1 MTLGT
6 VVIQLYI
13 PGCRSLKEKRG
24 VLQKLIKHLRNN
36 FNVSVAEVDKND
48 LHQSAEIAIVVV
60 SNDRAF
66 ANAVLSKVVN
76 RVEREPA
83 CYMQDYTLE
92 FR

>member
-6 VVIQLYI
+6 LVLQLHI

-24 VLQKLIKHLRNN
+24 ILKKLTNLIRKE

-48 LHQSAEIAIVVV
+48 MHQSAEIGIAVV
-60 SNDRAF
+60 SNDRSF
-66 ANAVLSKVVN
+66 ANAVLSKVVEL
-76 RVEREPA
+76 VERQPDI
-83 CYMQDYTLE
+83 YLQDYTLE

>member
-24 VLQKLIKHLRNN
+24 ILQKLIKQLRNN

-48 LHQSAEIAIVVV
+48 LHQSAELAIVVV

>member
-24 VLQKLIKHLRNN
+24 ILQKLIKQLRNN

>member
-24 VLQKLIKHLRNN
+24 ILQKLIKQLRNN

-60 SNDRAF
+60 SNDRSF

>member
-1 MTLGT
+1 
-6 VVIQLYI
+6 
-13 PGCRSLKEKRG
+13 
-24 VLQKLIKHLRNN
+24 
-36 FNVSVAEVDKND
+36 VAEVDKND
-48 LHQSAEIAIVVV
+48 LHQSAEIAVVVV

-76 RVEREPA
+76 RVERETA